1 MYKMSNEMEKQ
12 IIILMKQ
19 IGFNQNETVTV
30 LLLLDKYKDDKEREL
45 LLEKLQNNELTTKV
59 DLEIFVRKLIY

>member
-1 MYKMSNEMEKQ
+1 MSNEMEKQ